1 MHAAFIGLG
10 SLGRAMAGRLVE
22 TGVDLTVW
30 NRTADKALGLAASVA
45 ESPTE
50 AAVGTD
56 LVVLCLADSDAV
68 RSVLNDGGLL
78 KACAG
83 KLIIDTTTNHYR
95 DVLAFHDDVTAAG
108 GAYLECPV
116 AGSVVP
122 ASQGALTLIAGGSE
136 ENLNRAR
143 PLLDLLGRCVFHF
156 AKPGD
161 ATRMKLVNNLA
172 LGGIMATLAEAVE
185 IGEAAGLDRAALL
198 DVLAEGG
205 GKSLVLGAKKQKL
218 LDREWSPHFAVDTIA
233 KDLAY
238 VLELAGESGL
248 AAPMGAAAG
257 DMFREASEAG
267 LGDRDFSAVAEAAR
281 RRRSVEPPGS

>member
-1 MHAAFIGLG
+1 MQATFIGLG
-10 SLGRAMAGRLVE
+10 SLGHAMAGRLID

-30 NRTADKALGLAASVA
+30 NRTIEKAEGLKATVADSLS
-45 ESPTE
+45 
-50 AAVGTD
+50 AAVSGNE
-56 LVVLCLADSDAV
+56 LIILCLADSTAV
-68 RSVLNDGGLL
+68 RSVLDDRRLL

-83 KLIIDTTTNHYR
+83 KLIIDTTTNDYR
-95 DVLAFHDDVTAAG
+95 DILDFHKDITAAG

-122 ASQGALTLIAGGSE
+122 AAQGNLTLIAGGSSE
-136 ENLNRAR
+136 DLNRAR

-156 AKPGD
+156 ENPGD

-198 DVLAEGG
+198 EVLAEGG
-205 GKSLVLGAKKQKL
+205 GKSLVLDAKKQKL

-233 KDLAY
+233 KDLGY
-238 VLELAGESGL
+238 VMALAEESGL
-248 AAPMGAAAG
+248 DSRMGTSAADLFRAA
-257 DMFREASEAG
+257 SLAG

-281 RRRSVEPPGS
+281 RRSS